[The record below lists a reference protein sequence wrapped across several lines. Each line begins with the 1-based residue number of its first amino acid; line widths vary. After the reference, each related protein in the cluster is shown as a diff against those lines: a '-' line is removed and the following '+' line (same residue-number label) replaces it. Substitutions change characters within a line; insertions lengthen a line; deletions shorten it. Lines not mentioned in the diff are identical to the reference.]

1 MASLLPTVP
10 RVVFSIIEPISLVA
24 GFAGA
29 MLDTPWFVS
38 EQIPQAEPFDVHKTS
53 IVLAWQ
59 LGNLYLLMAFMG
71 VAILYGTS
79 ELKVVRNYLFV
90 LWLGDIGHVGFSCYG
105 MGMERLMRPREWNAI
120 ASGNIT
126 FTVFLFLMRSTYFLG
141 FWGTSK
147 AAVSS
152 TKKTL

>member
-1 MASLLPTVP
+1 MH
-10 RVVFSIIEPISLVA
+10 SIHETHVSIRVA

-38 EQIPQAEPFDVHKTS
+38 EQIPQAEPFDVHETS

-90 LWLGDIGHVGFSCYG
+90 LWLGDIGHVGFSCYA

-126 FTVFLFLMRSTYFLG
+126 FTVGVGALL
-141 FWGTSK
+141 
-147 AAVSS
+147 AVASVRLL
-152 TKKTL
+152 T